1 MDVYRHVYEP
11 CLLSLLSSSRLSYS
25 RNSLRSRGHQF
36 SLPQLNYIRICSLF
50 DVCFTIFS
58 SIIPPHCIV
67 FCLLVVFFQLNVLRS
82 SSSLFLLKMR
92 MSPLFNKGYLT

>member
-36 SLPQLNYIRICSLF
+36 SLPQLNSIRICSLF

-67 FCLLVVFFQLNVLRS
+67 FCLLVVFFSTECIAFFFVVIS
-82 SSSLFLLKMR
+82 VKDADVTFI
-92 MSPLFNKGYLT
+92 